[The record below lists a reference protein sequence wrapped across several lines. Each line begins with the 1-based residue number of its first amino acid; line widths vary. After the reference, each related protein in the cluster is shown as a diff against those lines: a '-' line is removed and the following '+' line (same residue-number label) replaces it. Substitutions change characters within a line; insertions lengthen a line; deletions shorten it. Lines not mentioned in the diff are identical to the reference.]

1 MNYYEKLKIGL
12 FSIGLVIATN
22 GYSQTRLGILVGGLN
37 ARHTDEV
44 TYFRKSSDV
53 GWQGGLLL
61 RYDFAKVP
69 ISVEMDFLFFNYE
82 NHNVGDGNYEITY
95 IDEFGI
101 KQRGGGSNDVF
112 IKNKG
117 ITIPLLIK
125 YNMKRFHPYVGF
137 MYERNNTKSPD
148 RYYGGIIAFVDQMG
162 NTQTYG
168 DKIYAIPSNQDYG
181 FLAGL
186 EFDVTQSLGVRFTYS
201 KGMNEVLRY
210 DFTTGILNGEGG
222 TKFSES
228 TRKETFSLNV
238 VYTPQWRKLHFKKG
252 TEPKE
257 KVPLKERMKELY

>member
-12 FSIGLVIATN
+12 FCIGLVIATN
-22 GYSQTRLGILVGGLN
+22 GYSQTRLGLLAGGLN

-44 TYFRKSSDV
+44 TFFRKSSDV

-61 RYDFAKVP
+61 RHDFAKVP
-69 ISVEMDFLFFNYE
+69 ISVEMDFLFLKYE
-82 NHNVGDGNYEITY
+82 NHIWGHGLYEIKYVDGDGIRHL
-95 IDEFGI
+95 GAC
-101 KQRGGGSNDVF
+101 SNDGFV
-112 IKNKG
+112 NYKG
-117 ITIPLLIK
+117 VSIPILFK
-125 YNMKRFHPYVGF
+125 YNMKRFHPFVGF
-137 MYERNNTKSPD
+137 QVEKLTSS
-148 RYYGGIIAFVDQMG
+148 ISEHILG
-162 NTQTYG
+162 NKVYWGDNINELQSYG
-168 DKIYAIPSNQDYG
+168 DEIYFHPSNQDYG

-238 VYTPQWRKLHFKKG
+238 VYTPQWRNLHFKKG